1 MVRPLPDRMQK
12 IPPDADLDVL
22 FVEDEPDNRL
32 VLMARFAGKLR
43 CAAAADATQ
52 ALALL
57 ETRRAAV
64 LVSDQRMPGMSGIDL
79 CERVRDRWPEMR
91 RILLTADSER
101 ASAIDAIN
109 RGGVH
114 HYVDKPWEPQ
124 QLDALLR
131 AEIAEVRAGQA
142 GRALRQAVLDRERL
156 AAADAMRRELLH
168 DLASATSVAD
178 LGYDAVADACAALP
192 PTLSPDVLADLREGL
207 AALRQGL
214 DYMGKLQANL
224 RAAVRTERAPRPERV
239 GELIELGLRL
249 SGAHRRGDI
258 RRSGALDQSV
268 FVDRVAVCRIL
279 ANLLFNAC
287 EAAEDAGEPVRVEIE
302 VALDTGAPGHE
313 PRLCVAIEDHG
324 PGIDPGAREQIF
336 ERGFTT
342 RQQGNGLGLP
352 LARDLARLEDGDLRL
367 AAPIHGSGTRFELCL
382 PLADEV

>member
-1 MVRPLPDRMQK
+1 MQQ
-12 IPPDADLDVL
+12 IAPDAELDVL

-32 VLMARFAGKLR
+32 VLMARFAAKLR
-43 CAAAADATQ
+43 CAAAADAAE

-57 ETRRAAV
+57 ETRRVAV
-64 LVSDQRMPGMSGIDL
+64 LVSDQRMPGMTGIDL
-79 CERVRDRWPEMR
+79 CEQVRDRWPEMR

-114 HYVDKPWEPQ
+114 HYVDKPWQPQ
-124 QLDALLR
+124 RLDSLLR

-142 GRALRQAVLDRERL
+142 GRALHQSFLDRERL

-192 PTLSPDVLADLREGL
+192 PTLPPDVLADLREGL

-214 DYMGKLQANL
+214 DYVGKLQADL
-224 RAAVRTERAPRPERV
+224 RAAVRTERQPRQERV

-249 SGAHRRGDI
+249 TGAHRRGDI
-258 RRSGALDQSV
+258 RRSGALDRV
-268 FVDRVAVCRIL
+268 IHVDRVAVCRIL
-279 ANLLFNAC
+279 VNLLSNAC
-287 EAAEDAGEPVRVEIE
+287 EAAEGSGKPVRVEIE
-302 VALDTGAPGHE
+302 AIIDAAAPGHE
-313 PRLCVAIEDHG
+313 PRMCVAVEDHG
-324 PGIDPGAREQIF
+324 PGIDPAVRERIF
-336 ERGFTT
+336 DRGFTT
-342 RQQGNGLGLP
+342 RKQGNGLGLP
-352 LARDLARLEDGDLRL
+352 LARDLARLEGGDLRL
-367 AAPIHGSGTRFELCL
+367 APPIHGSGTRFELCL